1 MVRTVAK
8 AENANVWINLI
19 TYTLNSKADSL
30 RLRKRI
36 FGWSRNSL
44 GCYLYVGLYSDCI
57 LEMGL

>member
-1 MVRTVAK
+1 MRIVVK
-8 AENANVWINLI
+8 VENVNVWINLI
-19 TYTLNSKADSL
+19 IYILNSKVDSL

-36 FGWSRNSL
+36 FGWSRNFL